1 MQKSRAPNALRFSRI
16 DRKPRLT
23 ECLTDP
29 LVTGFQMPTA
39 DLIIEN
45 ASILTM
51 DPENPRAEALA
62 VQGNRIIA
70 VGNATSIEP
79 LAGHTTKRID
89 AQGCTVLPGLV
100 EAHMHLFWGGYGL
113 KLLQL
118 TGVKGLDQLAPRL
131 RAYADA
137 NPTEGLLICKAADY
151 NLFGDGKHT
160 TRQDL
165 DAALSDRPVILLS
178 SDHHTAWANTIALEK
193 AGILYGAKMPVGC
206 EVVMADDGTA
216 SGELRE
222 QFAYAPVLALR
233 TSGGRED
240 LGFAGLEPST
250 PPTAEEREEDLDT
263 LRKGLEY
270 CASFGF
276 TSLHNMDGNFYQL
289 ELLRELERRGELICR
304 TEVPF
309 HLTPEKPVSSISDAL
324 EMRERYFT
332 DRLRSGR
339 IKMFMD
345 GVIDSGTA
353 FMFEPFTD
361 GSTCEALH
369 TAERFNEIC
378 IETDKHGLQISVHS
392 IGDAA
397 VRRTLEGYEAAR
409 KTNGPRDSRHRVEH
423 IEVMHPDD
431 LHRFAELGVIASVQP
446 SHPPLAMDFPR
457 DPWAA
462 MVGEALLKHAFPD
475 KALREANVPIA
486 FSSDWPITD
495 INPMRSVKAA
505 MTRPKLSDD
514 CPDNTCTLHE
524 ALHAYTA
531 GGAYAGF
538 DEDRLGMLK
547 AGMLADLVIMDSN
560 LEKLP
565 IDVLDQAKARTTI
578 VDGQIVWGV

>member
-1 MQKSRAPNALRFSRI
+1 MSN
-16 DRKPRLT
+16 
-23 ECLTDP
+23 
-29 LVTGFQMPTA
+29 A

-45 ASILTM
+45 AKIITM
-51 DPENPRAEALA
+51 DPDNPRAEALA
-62 VQGNRIIA
+62 ITNNRIVA
-70 VGNATSIEP
+70 VGSTAEIAAHCKPET
-79 LAGHTTKRID
+79 LRID
-89 AQGCTVLPGLV
+89 AHGCTVLPGLV

-118 TGVKGLDQLAPRL
+118 SGVKGLDQLAPKL
-131 RAYADA
+131 RDYADA

-160 TRQDL
+160 TRHDL
-165 DAALSDRPVILLS
+165 DQALPDRPVILLS

-193 AGILYGAKMPVGC
+193 AGILNGAEMPVGC
-206 EVVMADDGTA
+206 EVVMSDDGTA

-240 LGFAGLEPST
+240 LGFAGLEPAT
-250 PPTAEEREEDLDT
+250 PPTAEEKEEDLET

-289 ELLRELERRGELICR
+289 ELLRELEERGELVCR

-309 HLTPEKPVSSISDAL
+309 HLTPEKPVSTISDAL
-324 EMRERYFT
+324 EMRKRYSS

-353 FMFEPFTD
+353 FMFETFTD
-361 GSTCEALH
+361 GSTCEPLH
-369 TAERFNEIC
+369 SADRFNEIC
-378 IETDKHGLQISVHS
+378 IEADKHGLQISVHS

-397 VRRTLEGYEAAR
+397 VRRTLDGYEAAR

-431 LHRFAELGVIASVQP
+431 LHRFTELGVIASVQP

-462 MVGEALLKHAFPD
+462 MIGDDRLKHAFPD
-475 KALREANVPIA
+475 KALRGANVPIA

-495 INPMRSVKAA
+495 INPMRSIKAA
-505 MTRPKLSDD
+505 MTRPKLSAD

-538 DEDRLGMLK
+538 DEKRIGMIK
-547 AGMLADLVIMDSN
+547 AGMLGDIVIMDSD
-560 LEKLP
+560 LESLP
-565 IDVLDQAKARTTI
+565 VDALDKAKATRTI
-578 VDGQIVWGV
+578 VDGKIVWERQQHLTRV